1 MRDELINFR
10 QDEKKLF
17 YKPSPLENFLG
28 GLLNVLVSGDP
39 NPTCWAVYYDV
50 FKGDE
55 KQPSDGIIVYVNA
68 NSGELVG
75 ASTLN

>member
-1 MRDELINFR
+1 MTTIK
-10 QDEKKLF
+10 Q
-17 YKPSPLENFLG
+17 
-28 GLLNVLVSGDP
+28 VSDKIKESVGK
-39 NPTCWAVYYDV
+39 V